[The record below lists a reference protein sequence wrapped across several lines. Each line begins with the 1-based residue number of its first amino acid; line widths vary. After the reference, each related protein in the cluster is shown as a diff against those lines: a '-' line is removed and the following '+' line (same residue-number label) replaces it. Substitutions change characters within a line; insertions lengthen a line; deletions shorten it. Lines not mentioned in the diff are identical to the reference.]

1 MNLREIRKG
10 KGLTQEELAD
20 AIGMDQASISRI
32 ENRKQPITVEQLRT
46 MAQALEVPIETLV
59 SAA

>member
-32 ENRKQPITVEQLRT
+32 ENRKQPITVEQLRSI
-46 MAQALEVPIETLV
+46 AQVLEVPIETLV

>member
-1 MNLREIRKG
+1 MNLKEIRKG

-32 ENRKQPITVEQLRT
+32 ENRKQPVTVEQLRCI
-46 MAQALEVPIETLV
+46 ADALEVPIEQLV
-59 SAA
+59 TAA

>member
-1 MNLREIRKG
+1 MNLKEIRKG

-32 ENRKQPITVEQLRT
+32 ENRKQPVTVEQLRSI
-46 MAQALEVPIETLV
+46 ADALEVPIEQLV
-59 SAA
+59 TAA

>member
-32 ENRKQPITVEQLRT
+32 ENRKQPITVEQLRSI
-46 MAQALEVPIETLV
+46 AQALEVPIETLV